1 MSFKIL
7 SKKVLS
13 KNHQNFESKH
23 FAVVLKR
30 VKKCCYQLIF
40 AKKDLGVFFCYPYMI
55 TEDNKKPQKNP
66 KYFCEKC
73 NFITGNKKDYNRH
86 LVTATHIKK
95 PQMITNDNKKPQK
108 TPNDNGFNCACG
120 CQYKFASGL
129 SRHRK
134 KCSIEVKEIPTISNE
149 MVCTLLSEL
158 TVAQNQIAE
167 LLKIKQPSVS
177 NTITNSN
184 NTQININMFLNE
196 NCKNAITINE
206 FIKSIQPTIEDV
218 IYMTKHGNKRGL
230 SKILTTALGQLEIT
244 ERPIHCTDLKRHT
257 TYVKETEGW
266 KKEQDQKNIKRLCI
280 NAQHECMKTAL
291 DLMNNDSRFSEPG
304 TEQYEMKAKMI
315 HESVV
320 EPNVEQIAPV
330 LENIMYINRESMSKR
345 GSITN

>member
-1 MSFKIL
+1 METNFFGSESSQKFSCEHCNYNTSRRSQYDRHLTTAKHKIL
-7 SKKVLS
+7 TKTNEKSSAATISYKCECGKIYLHQSSLCKHKKQCNVEINVS
-13 KNHQNFESKH
+13 
-23 FAVVLKR
+23 
-30 VKKCCYQLIF
+30 
-40 AKKDLGVFFCYPYMI
+40 
-55 TEDNKKPQKNP
+55 
-66 KYFCEKC
+66 EK
-73 NFITGNKKDYNRH
+73 
-86 LVTATHIKK
+86 
-95 PQMITNDNKKPQK
+95 
-108 TPNDNGFNCACG
+108 
-120 CQYKFASGL
+120 
-129 SRHRK
+129 
-134 KCSIEVKEIPTISNE
+134 KEIPAISNE

-167 LLKIKQPSVS
+167 LLKLKQTSIS
-177 NTITNSN
+177 NTITNTNSNNN

-230 SKILTTALGQLEIT
+230 SKILTNALGQLEIT

-291 DLMNNDSRFSEPG
+291 ELMNNDPRFSEPG
-304 TEQYEMKAKMI
+304 TEQYEIKAKMM

-320 EPNVEQIAPV
+320 EPNVEQIAPL
-330 LENIMYINRESMSKR
+330 LENVAYLNKEKM
-345 GSITN
+345 TNSSVK